1 MTLWKKANWVKK
13 SDTTFLE
20 FLLKVHSK
28 KQKQT
33 LSVFAS
39 LLLTQNI
46 VRSSCLYGGATHVL
60 LFAKQTQ
67 KGQDLESVKEE

>member
-13 SDTTFLE
+13 TDTTFLE

-28 KQKQT
+28 KKKT

-67 KGQDLESVKEE
+67 KRQDLESVKEE